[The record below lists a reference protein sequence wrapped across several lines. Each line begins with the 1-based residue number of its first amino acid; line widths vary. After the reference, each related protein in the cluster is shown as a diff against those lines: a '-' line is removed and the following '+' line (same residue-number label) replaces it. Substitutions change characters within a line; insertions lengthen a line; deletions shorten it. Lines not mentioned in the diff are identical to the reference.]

1 MNAMLNG
8 LASQP
13 AYAGKLFHANLTGTL
28 QSDADWANELHPGN
42 SGFSKLADKIDAAL
56 QANI

>member
-1 MNAMLNG
+1 MLNG